1 MRARILC
8 MNERLFLFKQ
18 TKECIGPGH
27 TCMQWKLMRIPES
40 NLVAGDFVN
49 SSYHCQNLFLK
60 HQFIGEDKK
69 KGD

>member
-1 MRARILC
+1 
-8 MNERLFLFKQ
+8 
-18 TKECIGPGH
+18 
-27 TCMQWKLMRIPES
+27 MQWTLMRVPES